1 MERSSRRTASAA
13 AAGPSDSA
21 AGPSAEPAELR
32 FLDLPPELIAEVLAL
47 VTTADRLRVRCV
59 NKACKSTHA
68 KAGDAVAD
76 GLAVE
81 RIGALVAARGRE
93 TVAAGAYHTVLL
105 RPADGVALSCGG
117 GGLGHLGLHHL
128 GQGQGSGLP
137 LRLPVPAP
145 VAGLDGGV
153 VREVAAGSVH
163 TLLLGACGGVWSCG
177 TGGFGKLGHGER
189 ASLATPRRIG
199 GLEQVRAV
207 QVAAGGAYSLVLSA
221 AGHVYSF
228 GDGKY
233 GRLGHDD
240 QADQPLPRRISAL
253 LDTRVCQ
260 LT

>member
-1 MERSSRRTASAA
+1 MQEK
-13 AAGPSDSA
+13 
-21 AGPSAEPAELR
+21 
-32 FLDLPPELIAEVLAL
+32 LDVLFG
-47 VTTADRLRVRCV
+47 
-59 NKACKSTHA
+59 N
-68 KAGDAVAD
+68 
-76 GLAVE
+76 
-81 RIGALVAARGRE
+81 
-93 TVAAGAYHTVLL
+93 
-105 RPADGVALSCGG
+105 
-117 GGLGHLGLHHL
+117 LHHL
-128 GQGQGSGLP
+128 GQGQASGP
-137 LRLPVPAP
+137 PVRVPAP
-145 VAGLDGGV
+145 VAGLDGV
-153 VREVAAGSVH
+153 IVREVAAGLVH

-177 TGGFGKLGHGER
+177 RGVFGQLGHGDT
-189 ASLATPRRIG
+189 ADLATPRRIG